1 METLNADNSVVIF
14 YERGEK
20 RGSRYRRIYDQ
31 VAGGGGL
38 LLNRKKKDMI
48 FFLLN
53 RSGRKGGVAD
63 VGERRN
69 TCKCKVFE
77 WAKVERIK
85 TA

>member
-1 METLNADNSVVIF
+1 MKE
-14 YERGEK
+14 EK
-20 RGSRYRRIYDQ
+20 REAVDTGEFMTKLR
-31 VAGGGGL
+31 GGGL

>member
-1 METLNADNSVVIF
+1 MKE
-14 YERGEK
+14 EK
-20 RGSRYRRIYDQ
+20 REAVDTGEFMIKL
-31 VAGGGGL
+31 GEGL